1 MWESI
6 RGKQGFKVP
15 ENGMVYGK
23 VKAARGTL
31 EAKQNFQH

>member
-15 ENGMVYGK
+15 ENGK